1 MFGKKKK
8 KNLQVV
14 EEDIEPEEDLEVE
27 EVEEEKPIK
36 KKAKEVKQIYKVV
49 KELPTQQVR
58 QAKSKDGTIVNFVTI
73 EEALTEVINQ

>member
-27 EVEEEKPIK
+27 EEVEEPKPTK
-36 KKAKEVKQIYKVV
+36 KKEVKEIYKVV
-49 KELPTQQVR
+49 KELPTQAVR
-58 QAKSKDGTIVNFVTI
+58 QAKAKDGTIVNFVTI